1 MARLKRK
8 KSPSPKKKKQDAGPA
23 KSAETTTTAQPTT
36 GTGGVAPIAKKK
48 SYAVS
53 RRPTAAAKTKSEPS
67 GKIQGWWGQ
76 SMQFLREVK
85 VELKKVAWPSRKQT
99 MGSTVVVLVLVF
111 IISAFLGVVDL
122 GLSHLV
128 RLVLH

>member
-1 MARLKRK
+1 MARLQRK
-8 KSPSPKKKKQDAGPA
+8 KSPGTKKKKQDVASEKPA
-23 KSAETTTTAQPTT
+23 AAPPAPDGTT
-36 GTGGVAPIAKKK
+36 GAAPIAKKK
-48 SYAVS
+48 AYTVS
-53 RRPTAAAKTKSEPS
+53 RRPSAVVKSKTEGG
-67 GKIQGWWGQ
+67 GKVQNWWGL

-99 MGSTVVVLVLVF
+99 MGSTLVVLVLVF

-122 GLSHLV
+122 GLSNLV

>member
-1 MARLKRK
+1 MARLQRK
-8 KSPSPKKKKQDAGPA
+8 KSPGTKKKKQDAASGKQAAAPA
-23 KSAETTTTAQPTT
+23 APDGTTA
-36 GTGGVAPIAKKK
+36 GAAPITKKK
-48 SYAVS
+48 AYTVS
-53 RRPTAAAKTKSEPS
+53 RRPTAVVKSKTEGG
-67 GKIQGWWGQ
+67 GKVQNWWGL

-122 GLSHLV
+122 GLSNLV

>member
-1 MARLKRK
+1 MARLQRK
-8 KSPSPKKKKQDAGPA
+8 KSPGTKKKKQVAAPGKQVTAGAAPEGPA
-23 KSAETTTTAQPTT
+23 GA
-36 GTGGVAPIAKKK
+36 APIAKKK
-48 SYAVS
+48 AYTVS
-53 RRPTAAAKTKSEPS
+53 RRPSAAVKSKTES
-67 GKIQGWWGQ
+67 GGKVQNWWGL

-99 MGSTVVVLVLVF
+99 LGSTVVVLVLVF

>member
-1 MARLKRK
+1 MARLQRK
-8 KSPSPKKKKQDAGPA
+8 KSPGTKKKKQDGAPGKPA
-23 KSAETTTTAQPTT
+23 PTAPVTDST
-36 GTGGVAPIAKKK
+36 ANVAPLAKKK
-48 SYAVS
+48 AYTVS
-53 RRPTAAAKTKSEPS
+53 RRPSAAVKTKSETS

-99 MGSTVVVLVLVF
+99 MGSTVVVLILVF
-111 IISAFLGVVDL
+111 IISAFLGVVDM
-122 GLSHLV
+122 GLSSLV

>member
-1 MARLKRK
+1 MARLQRK
-8 KSPSPKKKKQDAGPA
+8 KSPGTKKKKQDVASEKPA
-23 KSAETTTTAQPTT
+23 AAPTAPDGTT
-36 GTGGVAPIAKKK
+36 GAAPIAKKK
-48 SYAVS
+48 AYTVS
-53 RRPTAAAKTKSEPS
+53 RRSTAVLKSKTEGG
-67 GKIQGWWGQ
+67 GKVQNWWGL

-122 GLSHLV
+122 GLSNLV

>member
-1 MARLKRK
+1 MALLQLK
-8 KSPSPKKKKQDAGPA
+8 KSPGTKKKKQDVASGKAAAAPA
-23 KSAETTTTAQPTT
+23 TPDGTT
-36 GTGGVAPIAKKK
+36 GAAPIAKKK
-48 SYAVS
+48 AYTVS
-53 RRPTAAAKTKSEPS
+53 RRPATALKSKTEGG
-67 GKIQGWWGQ
+67 GKVQNWWGL

-122 GLSHLV
+122 GLSNLV